1 MKIFL
6 GADHRGF
13 ELKEKVKEWLQRQE
27 YVVVDMGAHEIDPD
41 DDFVDYAKI
50 VAASMGV
57 KKDRGILVCGSG
69 HGMDMTANRYPH
81 VRAIVGF
88 NEAVTR
94 QSREHEDANV
104 LVLASEHVTDKQALE
119 WTRLFLTTPFSG
131 KERYRRRLLKL
142 GLLFED
148 EHEG

>member
-27 YVVVDMGAHEIDPD
+27 YVVIDMGAHEIDKD
-41 DDFVDYAKI
+41 DDYVDYAKI
-50 VAASMGV
+50 VAASMDV
-57 KKDRGILVCGSG
+57 KKDRGILICGSG
-69 HGMDMTANRYPH
+69 HGMEMTANRYGG
-81 VRAIVGF
+81 VRAILGF
-88 NEAVTR
+88 NEEVTK
-94 QSREHEDANV
+94 QGREHEDANV
-104 LVLASEHVTDKQALE
+104 LVLPSEHVSDKQALE
-119 WTRLFLTTPFSG
+119 WVELFLTSSFSG

-142 GLLFED
+142 ALLFED